1 MDKKIV
7 GLVGALS
14 ALAAPETV
22 QAMPATGPNVND
34 VLRVQSYAELLDPIP
49 NAVALLRA
57 ADAAPAPEAGSVQQV
72 QYYYHHHHHHHH
84 HHHGYWRPY
93 YYYYPRPY
101 YHHHHH
107 HHHHHHGYYYNPYG
121 YSPY

>member
-1 MDKKIV
+1 MDRRIV

-14 ALAAPETV
+14 TLAAPETV
-22 QAMPATGPNVND
+22 QATPAAAPNIND

-57 ADAAPAPEAGSVQQV
+57 ADAAPPPETSSVQLV

-84 HHHGYWRPY
+84 HHHGYWRPH
-93 YYYYPRPY
+93 YYPYYNPY
-101 YHHHHH
+101 YHHRHHHHH
-107 HHHHHHGYYYNPYG
+107 HHHHYYPYG
-121 YSPY
+121 GYPY